1 MIKDRGS
8 LKWTSMMLPE
18 HVKHLREWEQEDR
31 DAAEDH
37 EWDEQ
42 LLEEMNQQILLAM
55 EEASQVEIMC
65 RGGALTSK
73 RVRGRIH
80 YYDPY
85 RRMLRMMDEAG
96 GRQDVYLQTIVAI
109 IHL

>member
-18 HVKHLREWEQEDR
+18 HVKQLREWEQEDR
-31 DAAEDH
+31 DTAENR

-42 LLEEMNQQILLAM
+42 LLEEMNQQILRAM
-55 EEASQVEIMC
+55 EEAGRVEIMC
-65 RGGALTSK
+65 RDGALTGK
-73 RVRGRIH
+73 RVRGSIH

-85 RRMLRMMDEAG
+85 RRMLRMVDEAG

-109 IHL
+109 THL